1 MNLAPRPSPA
11 DLLAQRLEQTFRRI
25 AATRMAG
32 VPVLNRAL
40 QVQAIGFAPL
50 APTADAAPALLGI
63 LLTPW
68 FMNLLRVPPALAADL
83 GARPGSVSVGASVNP
98 PGWLAEGQSAERRIG
113 AHQLT
118 FVGASEA
125 TLGHYEQCSL
135 FSPMFQFADQG
146 AAVATAR
153 EVLRLL
159 RAPQPQPPT
168 AAVPALTGATA

>member
-1 MNLAPRPSPA
+1 MNLATRPNPA
-11 DLLAQRLEQTFRRI
+11 ELLAQRLEQTFRRI

-40 QVQAIGFAPL
+40 QVQALGFAPL
-50 APTADAAPALLGI
+50 PPTADEAPALLGV

-68 FMNLLRVPPALAADL
+68 FMNLLRVPPELAAAP
-83 GARPGSVSVGASVNP
+83 GAEPASASVDASVSA
-98 PGWLAEGQSAERRIG
+98 PGWLTEGRSAERRIG

-118 FVGASEA
+118 FVGAFEA
-125 TLGHYEQCSL
+125 TLGRYEQCSL

-159 RAPQPQPPT
+159 RAPQQQPAPAPVLAG
-168 AAVPALTGATA
+168 AAA